1 MSISIGFMVLSELIP
16 PLPPRRAQDNPP
28 PLPLHSPHT
37 RYGCTRQASLDSPHA
52 PLAAAG
58 QEAHAASQLHHCA
71 TPTKAAV
78 VTHAPPPPR
87 WRPPPPHRHHRA
99 STNNIT
105 VVTGHNSMTPISSTG
120 VNVAQTALISV
131 DHVAVLASLFVPPPP
146 LPHSVF
152 NFTAQ
157 QPKDN
162 ACGFSL

>member
-1 MSISIGFMVLSELIP
+1 MSIFIGFMVLSELIP

-37 RYGCTRQASLDSPHA
+37 VRLHSPSLSRFPPSSSCRRRSGSPCCESASSLCNTNKGSSSNPCPPATAMATTTTA
-52 PLAAAG
+52 PSSSSINK
-58 QEAHAASQLHHCA
+58 QH
-71 TPTKAAV
+71 
-78 VTHAPPPPR
+78 
-87 WRPPPPHRHHRA
+87 HRH
-99 STNNIT
+99 
-105 VVTGHNSMTPISSTG
+105 SMTPISSTG

-131 DHVAVLASLFVPPPP
+131 DHAAVLASLFVPPPP